1 MSEMQSAPAAP
12 LPPPVAPPPQAD
24 PADPGFSTDSEPA
37 PVRTPSRAPG
47 RAPRPSNGQKKQASK
62 AKGGDAKFL
71 FAILPFGAGQ
81 FYNGRTLLGLGFMAA
96 QGGALGFYFYNTQ
109 QNAKTVKDADAYNRA
124 YCNGQASL
132 PPECDVNYKY
142 TTAKA
147 KTYSQN
153 ANYSLMGF
161 GVVYAISAIQAMI
174 DDGPAPAKKKRRRSK
189 GMNFGDDYREHAS
202 EEELAEAGEAPV
214 DLHSFRWQLYPNPVY
229 DQGHQ
234 RTRSALSLN
243 LTWTF

>member
-1 MSEMQSAPAAP
+1 MSEMQRAPAAP

-24 PADPGFSTDSEPA
+24 PADTGFDADSEPA
-37 PVRTPSRAPG
+37 ALKAPSRTQGRAPG
-47 RAPRPSNGQKKQASK
+47 PSNSRKNRSSK
-62 AKGGDAKFL
+62 AKGGDFKFL

-96 QGGALGFYFYNTQ
+96 EGGAIGFYFYNSQ
-109 QNAKTVKDADAYNRA
+109 QNTKTVKDADTYNA
-124 YCNGQASL
+124 TYCNGQASP

-147 KTYSQN
+147 KAYSQN

-174 DDGPAPAKKKRRRSK
+174 DDGPAPEKKKRRRSK

-202 EEELAEAGEAPV
+202 EEELADAGEAPV
-214 DLHSFRWQLYPNPVY
+214 DLHSFQWQLDPTPVY